1 MSLFLGRGSASKQQA
16 DLKKMRMAD
25 LASGGGDHK
34 LMAREQANALGNM
47 CNMQVC
53 NFICILNRV
62 FLLIIRIYFSGAL
75 VRWMC
80 GSVLSNHL
88 MK

>member
-1 MSLFLGRGSASKQQA
+1 MIIDNVHSALVSVCEYIIHQCQRRSDVYFDRGSASKQQS

-53 NFICILNRV
+53 
-62 FLLIIRIYFSGAL
+62 FLLAL
-75 VRWMC
+75 KILY
-80 GSVLSNHL
+80 SKL
-88 MK
+88 